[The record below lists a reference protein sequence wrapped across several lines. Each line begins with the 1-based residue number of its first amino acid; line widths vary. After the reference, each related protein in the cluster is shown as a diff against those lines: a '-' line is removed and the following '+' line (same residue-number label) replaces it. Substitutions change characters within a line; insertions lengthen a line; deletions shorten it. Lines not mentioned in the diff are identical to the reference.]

1 MLTGQLIFRDAGL
14 RAPDGRRLMMV
25 VGVVAVDESNNLNT
39 ETRYT
44 VSSNDHTLGLSL
56 DVEMPGEDL
65 SEDTRIAMANA
76 GQLLL
81 MPIWRV

>member
-1 MLTGQLIFRDAGL
+1 MLTGQLIFRDAGM

-25 VGVVAVDESNNLNT
+25 VGVVAVEDANHLET

-44 VSSNDHTLGLSL
+44 ITSKDHAPGLTL

-65 SEDTRIAMANA
+65 SGDLKIAIANA
-76 GQLLL
+76 GKLLL
-81 MPIWRV
+81 MPIWKV